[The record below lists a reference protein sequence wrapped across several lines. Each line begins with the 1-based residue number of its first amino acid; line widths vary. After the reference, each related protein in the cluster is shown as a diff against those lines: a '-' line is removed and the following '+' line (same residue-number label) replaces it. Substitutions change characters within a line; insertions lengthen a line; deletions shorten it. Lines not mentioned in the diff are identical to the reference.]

1 MPASGSSMAVAAFN
15 RMTLLTNSPNSRS
28 RKRHSVTLISP
39 LLSLLKGREADWTD
53 FQLPFHCAN
62 NGCTSLSLS
71 LSLSLQRCHPPRF
84 SACTSTKIRVRPFSS
99 SMKFV
104 QMFS

>member
-62 NGCTSLSLS
+62 NGCTAPSP
-71 LSLSLQRCHPPRF
+71 SLQRCHPPRF
-84 SACTSTKIRVRPFSS
+84 SACPRSLLSLST
-99 SMKFV
+99 
-104 QMFS
+104 